1 MKFIVFWE
9 WDPKDIDAIMIKSP
23 EWVKEQKAH
32 PEKYAKWMR
41 LEDGT
46 AIGFSIIGQS
56 KGFSLREVDD
66 VEQLYN
72 AAMWWNPLLKLS
84 FYPIRQSPGSAEV

>member
-9 WDPKDIDAIMIKSP
+9 YDPNDIDAIIKKSP

-41 LEDGT
+41 LQDGT
-46 AIGFSIIGQS
+46 AIGFGILGQS
-56 KGFSLREVDD
+56 KGFSLREVDNE
-66 VEQLYN
+66 EQMYN
-72 AAMWWNPLLKLS
+72 AMRFWNPLLRLS
-84 FYPIRQSPGSAEV
+84 FYPIRQSVGATEV

>member
-9 WDPKDIDAIMIKSP
+9 WDPKDLDKIMERSK

-41 LEDGT
+41 LQDGT
-46 AIGFSIIGQS
+46 AIGYGIVGQY

-66 VEQLYN
+66 VEQMNN
-72 AAMWWNPLLKLS
+72 AMRFWNPLLQLS
-84 FYPIRQSPGSAEV
+84 YYPIRKSPGTAEV